1 MIVMDAARGS
11 RSSWRT
17 EASNMQMPR
26 QGGDPTAYTRSA
38 NGNVCVPYCC
48 DRYSDRHHNEVVAA
62 YDRRMHAY
70 ANPRSVCSQ
79 GIGVG
84 VSANPRSDMPWGWHW
99 SCLGCNRDFHLQPWH
114 QELLR
119 GAPICPTH
127 GTQCVAIDLKNKEVR
142 YACFAEGLSGITE
155 DGCPHE
161 TICGQCPPTQVRVES
176 AGTDTVD
183 LTSDADSDT
192 HSLEDALLLGDNEGA
207 DSDMSLDMDNVNEAY
222 AMLWQIILDNEHEED
237 IDMCPEEDFI
247 STIEHIIAA
256 NEDIIAANEA
266 NE

>member
-1 MIVMDAARGS
+1 
-11 RSSWRT
+11 
-17 EASNMQMPR
+17 
-26 QGGDPTAYTRSA
+26 
-38 NGNVCVPYCC
+38 VP
-48 DRYSDRHHNEVVAA
+48 H
-62 YDRRMHAY
+62 
-70 ANPRSVCSQ
+70 
-79 GIGVG
+79 
-84 VSANPRSDMPWGWHW
+84 
-99 SCLGCNRDFHLQPWH
+99 
-114 QELLR
+114 
-119 GAPICPTH
+119 ICPTH

-207 DSDMSLDMDNVNEAY
+207 DSDMSLDMDNIDEAY